1 MKNLLDLVFKAV
13 GLAMGVAVVVLSILG
28 SMTPETGVLLLG
40 IGLASL
46 GIAALDNATEVEEQ
60 GYEPK
65 NHSS

>member
-1 MKNLLDLVFKAV
+1 MNNIIGLVFRAV

-40 IGLASL
+40 IGLAAL
-46 GIAALDNATEVEEQ
+46 GIAALDSATDVQEQ
-60 GYEPK
+60 NYEPK